1 MKNLYIHIIPHE
13 SGLFQWK
20 AGQPRAS
27 LMKWKTLHPLSREA
41 CCSTAGIL
49 WQNYSSPC
57 PKEVDSEFLKD
68 PKPLRNP
75 YCLHLSS
82 VSSPLH
88 QVWRVASSW
97 EKSLIHFSF
106 TAALKIRR
114 KWHFKYRLKWQPTPV
129 FLPGGSQGWRSLVGC
144 HLWGCTE
151 SDMTEVT

>member
-68 PKPLRNP
+68 PKPLGIHTVCICHQHHP
-75 YCLHLSS
+75 HYTKCGELHL
-82 VSSPLH
+82 LG
-88 QVWRVASSW
+88 
-97 EKSLIHFSF
+97 KSLWF
-106 TAALKIRR
+106 TFHLLQLLRSGENDILSIVWNGNPLQYSCLENPRD
-114 KWHFKYRLKWQPTPV
+114 
-129 FLPGGSQGWRSLVGC
+129 GGA
-144 HLWGCTE
+144 
-151 SDMTEVT
+151 